1 MSRCA
6 VLPPPSSLSGV
17 DLVGSDGGSL
27 YNYYL
32 SVCGTLSSAPASACT
47 QISAQSSACQL
58 QVQGTAQAFDIG
70 NWAPYEPA
78 PAGPQWAYI
87 DPSNK
92 NGGVMLT
99 MEGAQ
104 QCWATGRPTAYS
116 ATIMFTCAATQGPLT
131 VSIGPNSCAQKWILP
146 TPLACRGPPVSNCA
160 FDGYDFRCAAEPHS
174 RSRSR
179 CSSRPLIAVRRS
191 ALSRAT

>member
-1 MSRCA
+1 
-6 VLPPPSSLSGV
+6 V

-92 NGGVMLT
+92 ALGVSMS
-99 MEGAQ
+99 MRGAQ
-104 QCWATGRPTAYS
+104 QCWATGS
-116 ATIMFTCAATQGPLT
+116 AERYVANVLFVCSRNQGPLK
-131 VSIGPNSCAQKWILP
+131 VLPLQGSCWQNYTLP
-146 TPLACRGPPVSNCA
+146 TPLACP
-160 FDGYDFRCAAEPHS
+160 AASIQEQ
-174 RSRSR
+174 RSIF
-179 CSSRPLIAVRRS
+179 LAEE
-191 ALSRAT
+191 